1 MRRHE
6 VNNQR
11 HGITFGIERIGLQ
24 TILVFKATGTLTH
37 QDYQAI
43 VPVLEAALAGINRQ
57 QMNMLADI
65 SEFSGWEPRAAWDD
79 FQLGLKIGFNVNKV
93 AVYGDKNWQELA
105 AKVGSWFIS
114 GEMKSFSDYDSAITW
129 LAD

>member
-1 MRRHE
+1 M
-6 VNNQR
+6 
-11 HGITFGIERIGLQ
+11 
-24 TILVFKATGTLTH
+24 VFKATGTLTH

-43 VPVLEAALAGINRQ
+43 APVLEAALTGINRQ

-79 FQLGLKIGFNVNKV
+79 FQLGLKIGFSVNKV